1 MRNKGW
7 QSGSRKVK
15 HQGSMNRPKCVS
27 KKTVPHT
34 ADLQYDLV
42 GRGSYRCGNTAP
54 KVVILN

>member
-1 MRNKGW
+1 MKRGW

-27 KKTVPHT
+27 KKTVEHT

-42 GRGSYRCGNTAP
+42 GRGSYRQNKSTCRIIN
-54 KVVILN
+54 